1 MEDVRSTATMGRM
14 PEATRFI
21 PADYN
26 GYAESESSRYCG
38 RPLPMPIWRSLT
50 CGHRLC
56 FGSDIVWS
64 VQKCLT
70 RYLVSCSP
78 YENGSHLLPTIEGC
92 RDEYTLYCRCKAAA
106 SRWKST
112 PSSKAAKFQRR
123 LLSAA

>member
-1 MEDVRSTATMGRM
+1 MEEVRSTATMGRM

-78 YENGSHLLPTIEGC
+78 YENGWLRRPAIGGGRTP
-92 RDEYTLYCRCKAAA
+92 RCHY
-106 SRWKST
+106 SRCG
-112 PSSKAAKFQRR
+112 P
-123 LLSAA
+123 